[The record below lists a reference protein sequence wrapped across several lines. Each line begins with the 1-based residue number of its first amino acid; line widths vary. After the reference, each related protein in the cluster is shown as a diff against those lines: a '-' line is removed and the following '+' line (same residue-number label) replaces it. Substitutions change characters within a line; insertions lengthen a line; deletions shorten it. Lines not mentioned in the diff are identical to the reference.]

1 MARGNLTNKY
11 FYRKGT
17 SGSWSD
23 FTTIAGVRILAIDGF
38 DEMGEVVNVYT
49 AQWIDSDVEDYMCAK
64 QETTT
69 TGSGQNAVTT
79 TRDVIVRKNV
89 DLNLTV
95 IVSRRYTN
103 ASIDEQTV
111 YDSLVS
117 TLCDGDIYIKSEY
130 IGKIAHVVNLKSF
143 KPTTVK
149 LHRGVDS
156 YILATIPLHCI
167 EPPEKVSQS
176 L

>member
-1 MARGNLTNKY
+1 MAIGNLTGKY
-11 FYRKGT
+11 YYSSNGT
-17 SGSWSD
+17 EWHD
-23 FTTIAGVRILAIDGF
+23 FTSIAGVRVLSVDGF
-38 DEMGEVVNVYT
+38 DERGETVNIYT

-69 TGSGQNAVTT
+69 VNGVST

-130 IGKIAHVVNLKSF
+130 TGKIAHVVNLKSF
-143 KPTTVK
+143 KPTAVK
-149 LHRGVDS
+149 LHRGNNS
-156 YILATIPLHCI
+156 YILATIPLHTLSTPSNI
-167 EPPEKVSQS
+167 PAA